1 MEYQDTITPAPT
13 IEKPLEIKNQEFERN
28 YEFSL
33 SNDSYLVSMKAL
45 SEERIVFQ
53 IRQINNI
60 SFYYYEKE
68 FTYEE
73 ISQIFLLQKNYY
85 DSINK
90 IFKFFDKAVN
100 NSKVTLS
107 QNKEKKT
114 LVLTLKKIMDFDEID
129 CSFDLMEKKI
139 TNEEMLK
146 ILFNEIREMKLSNKK
161 INNSNNINN
170 DNIKNNDNYKNNENN
185 ELLKKLIKQNEQLEK
200 KMNKII
206 DENIKLKNAISELE
220 IRISNLKEKEEIEES
235 EKNKKEE
242 TNFKS

>member
-1 MEYQDTITPAPT
+1 MEIN
-13 IEKPLEIKNQEFERN
+13 NQEFERH

-33 SNDSYLVSMKAL
+33 SNDIYLVVIKAL

-146 ILFNEIREMKLSNKK
+146 ILFNEIREMKLNNKK
-161 INNSNNINN
+161 INNNNINN

-200 KMNKII
+200 K
-206 DENIKLKNAISELE
+206 
-220 IRISNLKEKEEIEES
+220 
-235 EKNKKEE
+235 
-242 TNFKS
+242 